1 LTIRRR
7 APPEIALRRLLLA
20 LLLALA
26 ACCAAAVLDPAAL
39 QRQLV
44 ARFGPTRVGLL
55 NDWLAL
61 IRVVKPLREEVKLQ
75 RVNDFVNR
83 TIGFADDLTVWQQDD
98 YWATPLETIGQG
110 RGDCEDFT
118 ILKYVS
124 LRMAGVADSKLRLIY
139 VNATLSTPAGPLR
152 QAHMV
157 LAYYAAPNAEPL
169 VLDNLDAV
177 IRPASAR
184 RDLRPVFSFN
194 SEGIYAGIAGSDKAT
209 AGGIR
214 RLSRWEDALR
224 RIREEGY
231 E

>member
-1 LTIRRR
+1 
-7 APPEIALRRLLLA
+7 LRRLLAA
-20 LLLALA
+20 LLLVLA
-26 ACCAAAVLDPAAL
+26 AWYAAAAFDPAAL
-39 QRQLV
+39 QRELV
-44 ARFGPTRVGLL
+44 ARFGPARVVLL

-61 IRVVKPLREEVKLQ
+61 IKAVKPLNEPVKLQ
-75 RVNDFVNR
+75 RINDFINR
-83 TIGFADDLTVWQQDD
+83 NIGFEDDLIVWQQND

-118 ILKYVS
+118 IIKYVS
-124 LRMAGVADSKLRLIY
+124 LRMAGIADSKLRLIY
-139 VNATLSTPAGPLR
+139 VKATLKTPAGPQQ

-157 LAYYAAPNAEPL
+157 LAYYATPNAEPL

-177 IRPASAR
+177 IRPASGR
-184 RDLRPVFSFN
+184 PDLRPVFSFN
-194 SEGIYAGIAGSDKAT
+194 SEGIYAGVSGSDKAT
-209 AGGIR
+209 AGGTS